1 MRKICPHPRP
11 LPHRNG
17 RGESD
22 NGKDEEADQFLLC
35 SSFSCSPLS
44 FRWGRGRGWGLLLF
58 LLLLAF
64 PLPARPQISYARPQA
79 LVVIADHLT
88 LADVTR
94 PDLPGLTEM
103 RRAGQMALM
112 SPGLAKPPD
121 PVAAAFASLGAG
133 DSIGTGDKSQGLIAD
148 ALRRA
153 GVRTALLGNADG
165 DDTGPY
171 QPALLLLPTPD
182 VVNHG
187 GLVLDPLAPGGRRQD
202 PARLWAATQT
212 ALRSADLVVVDF
224 GDFERLERENQR
236 GFLLP
241 AAYAQ
246 HRKRDLRALDT
257 YLGLIRGGFH
267 GPVFVAVPTPPQ
279 MPDGSWN
286 ALTPFLALN
295 IAPPDAP
302 SSVMSDTTQTPG
314 LVAARDLAPTL
325 LAVLQVPR
333 PVQMTGAPVHPAQV
347 SSTALARL
355 DRLVRLNQEAQN
367 AIFWTVGFGASAI
380 VFSGLALY
388 FAGRLKGRIG
398 AAARYG
404 LRIIS
409 AWPLALLLAPLA
421 GPHSVSAYLWEIAAC
436 VGLLALLP
444 SPAVI
449 FSVTAVLLT
458 LDGLT
463 GTRLISS
470 SALSEYALSGI
481 RFYGIGNEY
490 MGVLIGGTLLAAP
503 WFLPRYRNPALL
515 TWAERVKA
523 PSPSE
528 QARRAA
534 LLFGF
539 VFVTFVL
546 SFPAFGAKAGGAI
559 TATATFVV
567 AWRLLFSRPVR
578 WTHLVGSVALGFA
591 LVFIWAGLSHIL
603 HLRRTHLE
611 TAADALG
618 SGRFGYIAGVSLRKI
633 GLAGRVLLHP
643 GTLLGLLAFAGIGVV
658 LRRLLRR
665 QVAAYLTARP
675 RELAVLKAGLWGCL
689 VALLFNDSGIVAAI
703 LILQCLALLLLHGLY
718 GAGSEA
724 QEIVFP
730 A

>member
-1 MRKICPHPRP
+1 MLAVEATFREIGKALLRLVLFPVSPR
-11 LPHRNG
+11 HR
-17 RGESD
+17 
-22 NGKDEEADQFLLC
+22 AL
-35 SSFSCSPLS
+35 SSLEIYSVAFCV
-44 FRWGRGRGWGLLLF
+44 LF
-58 LLLLAF
+58 LL
-64 PLPARPQISYARPQA
+64 PLHARPQVSQVRPQA
-79 LVVIADHLT
+79 LVILADHLT
-88 LADVTR
+88 LADVTH
-94 PDLPGLTEM
+94 PGLPGLAEM
-103 RRAGQMALM
+103 RREGQLALM
-112 SPGLAKPPD
+112 SPGLAKRPD

-133 DSIGTGDKSQGLIAD
+133 DSIGAGDKSQGLMAD

-153 GVRTALLGNADG
+153 DVRTALLGSADG

-171 QPALLLLPTPD
+171 RPALLLVPAPD

-187 GLVLDPLAPGGRRQD
+187 GMVFDPLAPGGKRED
-202 PARLWAATQT
+202 PARLWAATRK
-212 ALRSADLVVVDF
+212 AFYSPDLAADLVVVDF
-224 GDFERLERENQR
+224 GDFDRAERENQR

-246 HRKRDLRALDT
+246 HRKRALRALDT
-257 YLGLIRGGFH
+257 YLGLVQRGFH
-267 GPVFVAVPTPPQ
+267 GPIYVVVPTPPQ

-286 ALTPFLALN
+286 ALTPFLSAN

-333 PVQMTGAPVHPAQV
+333 PVQMTGAVMHPAQV
-347 SSTALARL
+347 SQAALARL

-367 AIFWTVGFGASAI
+367 AIFWTVGLGASAI

-388 FAGRLKGRIG
+388 FTGRLKGRAG

-404 LRIIS
+404 LRILS

-421 GPHSVSAYLWEIAAC
+421 GPHSVSQYLWEIIAC

-449 FSVTAVLLT
+449 FSLTAALLT

-463 GTRLISS
+463 GTHLISS

-503 WFLPRYRNPALL
+503 WLMPRYRNPALL
-515 TWAERVKA
+515 TWAERVRS
-523 PSPSE
+523 PSPPE
-528 QARRAA
+528 QAKRAA

-578 WTHLVGSVALGFA
+578 WTHLIGSVALGFA
-591 LVFIWAGLSHIL
+591 LVFVWAGLSHVL

-643 GTLLGLLAFAGIGVV
+643 GTLLGLLAFAGIGTV
-658 LRRLLRR
+658 LRRLLWR
-665 QVAAYLTARP
+665 QVTVYLSARP
-675 RELAVLKAGLWGCL
+675 RELAVLKAGMWGCL

-703 LILQCLALLLLHGLY
+703 LILQCLALMLLHGLY
-718 GAGSEA
+718 GEEA
-724 QEIVFP
+724 EG
-730 A
+730 ARE